1 MDRAIE
7 RAIENA
13 IENAI
18 EGSQPRA
25 EERDFFR
32 AVLKT
37 SSRPGCLRQVWLKV

>member
-7 RAIENA
+7 RA

-32 AVLKT
+32 GVLKT
-37 SSRPGCLRQVWLKV
+37 SSRPGCLRQVLLKV